1 MTANAALGRHAA
13 RHGLEPGRL
22 EAALEWQVTLWSG
35 EMDDAGHRDWA
46 AWLAAHPG
54 NQRAWAEVERLAGRL
69 GELPSDVARHSLKR
83 SRRFSRRQALT
94 LFGLA
99 GAGALVA
106 RGGWV
111 ERAVVDC
118 RSGPGEQR
126 DLTLPDGSSL
136 KLNTASAVNLAF
148 NGERRL
154 RVLPGSEIALDSRGT
169 GGGPLRLEM
178 AEMALDAADSQVVL
192 RDHGERLAV
201 SVLAGRVRVL
211 SGPGAIAA
219 EAAPTAPAT
228 VGAASAAM
236 GRAPQAATLLA
247 GEAAWLSADGV
258 RRVPLD
264 RAAALDWTRGVM
276 RADRLPLRDFLAEL
290 GRYRHGLLYC
300 DDAVAEL
307 VVSGAFRVPDT
318 DYALQSLAQALPVAV
333 HYRTPWLVRVSAV

>member
-1 MTANAALGRHAA
+1 M
-13 RHGLEPGRL
+13 
-22 EAALEWQVTLWSG
+22 
-35 EMDDAGHRDWA
+35 
-46 AWLAAHPG
+46 
-54 NQRAWAEVERLAGRL
+54 
-69 GELPSDVARHSLKR
+69 
-83 SRRFSRRQALT
+83 
-94 LFGLA
+94 
-99 GAGALVA
+99 
-106 RGGWV
+106 
-111 ERAVVDC
+111 
-118 RSGPGEQR
+118 
-126 DLTLPDGSSL
+126 
-136 KLNTASAVNLAF
+136 NLAF
-148 NGERRL
+148 NGGRRL
-154 RVLPGSEIALDSRGT
+154 RVLPGSEIALDRRGT

-178 AEMALDAADSQVVL
+178 AEMALDAADSHVVL

-219 EAAPTAPAT
+219 EAA
-228 VGAASAAM
+228 M
-236 GRAPQAATLLA
+236 GRVPQAATLLG

-264 RAAALDWTRGVM
+264 RAAALDWTRGVL

-300 DDAVAEL
+300 DDAVAER

>member
-1 MTANAALGRHAA
+1 
-13 RHGLEPGRL
+13 
-22 EAALEWQVTLWSG
+22 
-35 EMDDAGHRDWA
+35 
-46 AWLAAHPG
+46 
-54 NQRAWAEVERLAGRL
+54 
-69 GELPSDVARHSLKR
+69 
-83 SRRFSRRQALT
+83 
-94 LFGLA
+94 
-99 GAGALVA
+99 
-106 RGGWV
+106 
-111 ERAVVDC
+111 
-118 RSGPGEQR
+118 
-126 DLTLPDGSSL
+126 
-136 KLNTASAVNLAF
+136 
-148 NGERRL
+148 
-154 RVLPGSEIALDSRGT
+154 
-169 GGGPLRLEM
+169 
-178 AEMALDAADSQVVL
+178 MALDAADSQVVL

-219 EAAPTAPAT
+219 EAA
-228 VGAASAAM
+228 SAAM
-236 GRAPQAATLLA
+236 GRAPRAATLLA

>member
-111 ERAVVDC
+111 ERAVADC

-169 GGGPLRLEM
+169 GAARCGWRWRKWLWMPPTARWCCATTASGWRCRCWRAGCGYCPGPGPSRLKRLQPRWV
-178 AEMALDAADSQVVL
+178 AHPGQPPCWPAK
-192 RDHGERLAV
+192 RPGCRRTGCGECRWT
-201 SVLAGRVRVL
+201 GPPPWT
-211 SGPGAIAA
+211 GPGA
-219 EAAPTAPAT
+219 
-228 VGAASAAM
+228 
-236 GRAPQAATLLA
+236 
-247 GEAAWLSADGV
+247 
-258 RRVPLD
+258 
-264 RAAALDWTRGVM
+264 
-276 RADRLPLRDFLAEL
+276 
-290 GRYRHGLLYC
+290 
-300 DDAVAEL
+300 
-307 VVSGAFRVPDT
+307 
-318 DYALQSLAQALPVAV
+318 
-333 HYRTPWLVRVSAV
+333 

>member
-1 MTANAALGRHAA
+1 MSADAALGRHAA
-13 RHGLEPGRL
+13 RHGLELPRL

-69 GELPSDVARHSLKR
+69 GELPSDVARHTLKR
-83 SRRFSRRQALT
+83 PRRFSRRQALS

-111 ERAVVDC
+111 ERAVADC

-148 NGERRL
+148 DGERRL
-154 RVLPGSEIALDSRGT
+154 RVLPGSEIALDSRGA
-169 GGGPLRLEM
+169 GGAPLRVEM
-178 AEMALDAADSQVVL
+178 AEMRLDASDSHVVL

-201 SVLAGRVRVL
+201 SVLAGRVEVL
-211 SGPGAIAA
+211 SGPGGIA
-219 EAAPTAPAT
+219 
-228 VGAASAAM
+228 S
-236 GRAPQAATLLA
+236 QAATLLG
-247 GEAAWLSADGV
+247 GEAAWLSAGGV

-276 RADRLPLRDFLAEL
+276 RADRLPLNAFLAEL

-300 DDAVAEL
+300 DDDVAGL
-307 VVSGAFRVPDT
+307 VVSGAFPVRDT

>member
-46 AWLAAHPG
+46 AWLAEHPG

-111 ERAVVDC
+111 ERAVADC

-148 NGERRL
+148 NGERCL

-211 SGPGAIAA
+211 SGAG
-219 EAAPTAPAT
+219 
-228 VGAASAAM
+228 
-236 GRAPQAATLLA
+236 AATLLA